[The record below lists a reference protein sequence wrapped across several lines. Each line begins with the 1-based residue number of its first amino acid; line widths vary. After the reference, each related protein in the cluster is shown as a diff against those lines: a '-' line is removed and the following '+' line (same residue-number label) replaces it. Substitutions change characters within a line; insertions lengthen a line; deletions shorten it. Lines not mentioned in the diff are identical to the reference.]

1 MWKDLSASWAILLGI
16 ACLMLANGLQ
26 GTLLGVRAGVE
37 GFSTFT
43 TGIMMSG
50 YFIGIFIGSFL
61 APYLVQRVGH
71 IRVFSALASLAS
83 ISILLHGVYI
93 TPLGWTLMRIVTGI
107 CFAGI
112 YVVTESWLNDR
123 ASNET
128 RGKVLSVYMVLTTA
142 GMGSGQFL
150 LNLAEPSSIDLFIL
164 TSVIISFGLIPMLLT
179 AKPAPT
185 FGYSQTMSLIDL
197 YKASPLAVIGNCL
210 TGMAHGTFFG
220 MGAIYASIV
229 LGDVKS
235 ISIFMA
241 CFLVGGLITQ
251 WPIGYISDRVSRR
264 LVMSVIS
271 IIAIAA
277 CMIAIV
283 LPKDS
288 PAFFASILLLG
299 GAAMPMYS
307 ICIAYANDRLEPGQ
321 IVGASGSLVM
331 VSGIGLST
339 GPIIVAF
346 FMDFYSVTFF
356 FWGIASIFGL
366 ILLFTLI
373 RIQSRAGLDVKDQ
386 SAFIAY
392 GSIGTPIAEY
402 NAPDAVDYAEAVAN
416 DELEQLDAAEEL
428 LDQDDNR
435 VL

>member
-16 ACLMLANGLQ
+16 GCMMLANGLQ

-50 YFIGIFIGSFL
+50 YFVGIFIGSFL
-61 APYLVQRVGH
+61 APYLVRRVGH

-93 TPLGWTLMRIVTGI
+93 SPLGWTIMRIVTGV

-128 RGKVLSVYMVLTTA
+128 RGKVLSVYMVLTTL

-150 LNLAEPSSIDLFIL
+150 LTLADPSAIDLFIL
-164 TSVIISFGLIPMLLT
+164 SSVIISFGLIPMLLT
-179 AKPAPT
+179 AKPAPA
-185 FGYSQTMSLIDL
+185 FGASETMSVIEL
-197 YKASPLAVIGNCL
+197 YKASPLAVIGNGL

-220 MGAIYASIV
+220 LGAIYASTV
-229 LGDVKS
+229 LVDVKS

-277 CMIAIV
+277 CIIAIL
-283 LPKDS
+283 LPKGS
-288 PAFFASILLLG
+288 NAFFVSILLLG

-339 GPIIVAF
+339 GPIITSF
-346 FMDFYSVTFF
+346 FMDFYNVTFF
-356 FWGIASIFGL
+356 FWGIATIFGL

-386 SAFIAY
+386 RPLIAY

-416 DELEQLDAAEEL
+416 DELEQLNEAEDL
-428 LDQDDNR
+428 QGIFKKTL
-435 VL
+435 

>member
-26 GTLLGVRAGVE
+26 GTLLGVRAGME

-61 APYLVQRVGH
+61 APYLVKRVGH

-93 TPLGWTLMRIVTGI
+93 TPVGWTLMRIVTGI

-128 RGKVLSVYMVLTTA
+128 RGKVLSVYMVLTTL

-150 LNLAEPSSIDLFIL
+150 LNLASPSAIDLFIL

-185 FGYSQTMSLIDL
+185 FGSSHTMSLIDL
-197 YKASPLAVIGNCL
+197 YKASPLAVIGNGL
-210 TGMAHGTFFG
+210 TGMAHGTIFG
-220 MGAIYASIV
+220 MGAIYASTV

-241 CFLVGGLITQ
+241 CFLIGGLITQ

-271 IIAIAA
+271 IAAITACFAA
-277 CMIAIV
+277 IL
-283 LPKDS
+283 LPKGS
-288 PAFFASILLLG
+288 PIFFASILALG

-307 ICIAYANDRLEPGQ
+307 ICIAYANDRLEPRQ
-321 IVGASGSLVM
+321 IVAASGSLVM

-339 GPIIVAF
+339 GPIIIAF
-346 FMDFYSVTFF
+346 FMDFYDVTFF
-356 FWGIASIFGL
+356 FWGIATIFGL

-373 RIQSRAGLDVKDQ
+373 RIQSRAGIAVENQ
-386 SAFIAY
+386 SHLIAT

-402 NAPDAVDYAEAVAN
+402 NAPDAGDYAEASAN
-416 DELEQLDAAEEL
+416 DELEQLDAEEE
-428 LDQDDNR
+428 DIDPTVR

>member
-16 ACLMLANGLQ
+16 GFLMLANGLQ

-61 APYLVQRVGH
+61 APYLVKRVGH

-93 TPLGWTLMRIVTGI
+93 DPIGWTLMRIVTGI

-150 LNLAEPSSIDLFIL
+150 LNLAEPSAIDLFIL

-185 FGYSQTMSLIDL
+185 FGSSQTMSLIDL
-197 YKASPLAVIGNCL
+197 YKASPLAVIGNGL
-210 TGMAHGTFFG
+210 TGMAHGTIFG
-220 MGAIYASIV
+220 MGAIYASTV

-241 CFLVGGLITQ
+241 CFLIGGLITQ

-271 IIAIAA
+271 AVAIAA
-277 CMIAIV
+277 CIAAV
-283 LPKDS
+283 MLPKGS
-288 PAFFASILLLG
+288 ELFFASILLLG

-307 ICIAYANDRLEPGQ
+307 ICIAYANDRLEPHQ

-339 GPIIVAF
+339 GPIIIAF
-346 FMDFYSVTFF
+346 FMDFYDMSFF
-356 FWGIASIFGL
+356 FWGIATIFGM

-373 RIQSRAGLDVKDQ
+373 RIQSRAGIDVKDQ
-386 SAFIAY
+386 SQLIAS
-392 GSIGTPIAEY
+392 GSIGTPIAEF
-402 NAPDAVDYAEAVAN
+402 NAPDAIDYAEAVAN
-416 DELEQLDAAEEL
+416 DELERIDITERSHQHDKEW
-428 LDQDDNR
+428 
-435 VL
+435 

>member
-16 ACLMLANGLQ
+16 GCMMLANGLQ

-50 YFIGIFIGSFL
+50 YFMGIFIGSFL
-61 APYLVQRVGH
+61 APYLVKRVGH

-93 TPLGWTLMRIVTGI
+93 TAVGWTFMRIVTGI

-112 YVVTESWLNDR
+112 FVVTESWLNDR

-128 RGKVLSVYMVLTTA
+128 RGKVLSVYMVLTTL

-150 LNLAEPSSIDLFIL
+150 LNLASPSEIDLFIL
-164 TSVIISFGLIPMLLT
+164 TSVIISFSLIPMLLT

-185 FGYSQTMSLIDL
+185 FGSSQTMSLIDL
-197 YKASPLAVIGNCL
+197 YKASPLAVIGNGL
-210 TGMAHGTFFG
+210 TGMAHGTIFG
-220 MGAIYASIV
+220 LGAIYASTV
-229 LGDVKS
+229 LGDIKS

-241 CFLVGGLITQ
+241 CFLIGGLMTQ

-271 IIAIAA
+271 MAAITVCIAA
-277 CMIAIV
+277 IL

-288 PAFFASILLLG
+288 PIFFASILLLG

-307 ICIAYANDRLEPGQ
+307 ICIAYANDRLEPRQ
-321 IVGASGSLVM
+321 IVAASGSLVM

-339 GPIIVAF
+339 GPIIIAF
-346 FMDFYSVTFF
+346 FMDFYSMTFF
-356 FWGIASIFGL
+356 FWGIAGIFGL

-373 RIQSRAGLDVKDQ
+373 RIQSRADLDVKDQ
-386 SAFIAY
+386 SQLIAS
-392 GSIGTPIAEY
+392 GTIGTPIAEF
-402 NAPDAVDYAEAVAN
+402 NAPDAVDYAEAMAN
-416 DELEQLDAAEEL
+416 DELDQLDAAGK
-428 LDQDDNR
+428 
-435 VL
+435 

>member
-16 ACLMLANGLQ
+16 GCMMLANGLQ

-50 YFIGIFIGSFL
+50 YFVGIFIGSFL
-61 APYLVQRVGH
+61 APYLVRRVGH

-93 TPLGWTLMRIVTGI
+93 SPLGWTMMRIVTGI

-128 RGKVLSVYMVLTTA
+128 RGKVLSVYMVLTTL

-150 LNLAEPSSIDLFIL
+150 LNLAEPNAIDLFIL

-179 AKPAPT
+179 AKPAPA
-185 FGYSQTMSLIDL
+185 FGESGNMSVVEL
-197 YKASPLAVIGNCL
+197 YKASPLAVIGNGL
-210 TGMAHGTFFG
+210 TGMAHGTIFG
-220 MGAIYASIV
+220 MGAIYASNV
-229 LGDVKS
+229 LVDVKS

-241 CFLVGGLITQ
+241 CFLIGGLMTQ

-264 LVMSVIS
+264 LVMAVIS
-271 IIAIAA
+271 VVAIVGCMAAIA
-277 CMIAIV
+277 
-283 LPKDS
+283 LPKGS
-288 PAFFASILLLG
+288 FAFFASIALLG

-307 ICIAYANDRLEPGQ
+307 ICIAYANDRLEPHQ
-321 IVGASGSLVM
+321 IVAASGSLVM

-339 GPIIVAF
+339 GPIIIAF
-346 FMDFYSVTFF
+346 FMDLYNVTFF

-386 SAFIAY
+386 SQLIAS

-416 DELEQLDAAEEL
+416 DELEKLDEAEEFQEDL
-428 LDQDDNR
+428 SKEL
-435 VL
+435 